1 MTENS
6 KSPFHEETLDPED
19 WERTRKIGH
28 RMVDD
33 VIDYLANIRQ
43 RSPWTPIP
51 DKIKANF
58 SKPLPLDPE
67 SLESVY
73 SEFTQTIMPYPMGNI
88 HPRFWGWILGT
99 GTVTGAFAE
108 FLSGAMNTN
117 TGGGSHA
124 ANYVEKQVIDWIKEI
139 MSYPPHASG
148 VLTSGCSAANLIGL
162 AVARNTMATRNV
174 RKRGLSQDSKRMVL
188 YASEEIHSSVQKAVE
203 LMGLGNDSLR
213 RIKVDERFQICIDDL
228 KDAISDDRK
237 NGNNP
242 FCIIGAAGTTNTGS
256 IDDLSAIS
264 DLCKREELWFHVD
277 GAFGAWAVLDPAMKQ
292 RLKGLEQADSL
303 ALDLHKWM
311 YMPYEIGCILVRREE
326 FHRETFSLTPDY
338 LAHDKDMRGISGGEL
353 SWFSDYDIQL
363 SRSFKALKTWMCLKE
378 HGVKRYSR
386 LIQQNISQINYLAD
400 LIKRHYE
407 LELVAPVCLNVACF
421 RFVVPELSEEKLN
434 RINERIVIELQE
446 RGIAVLTGTIIK
458 GKYALRA
465 ANTNHRSQREDFK
478 FLVDEIIRL
487 GKELTT

>member
-1 MTENS
+1 
-6 KSPFHEETLDPED
+6 
-19 WERTRKIGH
+19 
-28 RMVDD
+28 
-33 VIDYLANIRQ
+33 
-43 RSPWTPIP
+43 
-51 DKIKANF
+51 
-58 SKPLPLDPE
+58 
-67 SLESVY
+67 
-73 SEFTQTIMPYPMGNI
+73 
-88 HPRFWGWILGT
+88 
-99 GTVTGAFAE
+99 
-108 FLSGAMNTN
+108 
-117 TGGGSHA
+117 
-124 ANYVEKQVIDWIKEI
+124 
-139 MSYPPHASG
+139 
-148 VLTSGCSAANLIGL
+148 L

-242 FCIIGAAGTTNTGS
+242 FCIVGAAGTTNTGS

-264 DLCKREELWFHVD
+264 DLCKREKLWFHVD

-400 LIKRHYE
+400 LIKRHSE

-421 RFVVPELSEEKLN
+421 RFVVQELSEEKLN